1 MLNESKILNSR
12 RIQLEK
18 FIIKNNGPLLGRVKV
33 NGAKNAVLPI
43 MAATLLTNEI
53 CYLENVPDL
62 RDVKVMKEVIT
73 HFGGEFIDIS
83 KNEKSIRVRKI
94 STSEAPYELVQKM
107 RASFFVMGPL
117 LAKTGVARVS
127 LPGGCAIG
135 ARPVDLHLKGFAA
148 LGAEIS
154 QGQGYIEAKADELIG
169 STIYLDFPSVGA
181 TENIMMAAVLAKGE
195 TIIENAAEEPEIID
209 LSNFLNKMGANVRGA
224 GTDTIRIEGV
234 ENLKGTRHEI
244 IPDRIETGTYM
255 VAAAITKGDV
265 VIENIVPAHIKP
277 VIAKLKETGAE
288 LEIGEDV
295 IRVNASNISES
306 VDLTTLPYPGF
317 PTDMQAQF
325 MALMTILN
333 GTSVINETVF
343 ENRFMH
349 IPELARLGANIR
361 IEGHSAI
368 VRGVSELEGSEV
380 VATDLRAGAALVL
393 AGLVAKGETHVNSIY
408 HIDRGYSNL
417 ESNLRKLGADIKRVT
432 VEEINQE

>member
-1 MLNESKILNSR
+1 MFNESKILNSR

-33 NGAKNAVLPI
+33 NGAKNAGLPI

-154 QGQGYIEAKADELIG
+154 QGQGYI
-169 STIYLDFPSVGA
+169 
-181 TENIMMAAVLAKGE
+181 
-195 TIIENAAEEPEIID
+195 
-209 LSNFLNKMGANVRGA
+209 
-224 GTDTIRIEGV
+224 
-234 ENLKGTRHEI
+234 
-244 IPDRIETGTYM
+244 
-255 VAAAITKGDV
+255 
-265 VIENIVPAHIKP
+265 
-277 VIAKLKETGAE
+277 
-288 LEIGEDV
+288 
-295 IRVNASNISES
+295 
-306 VDLTTLPYPGF
+306 
-317 PTDMQAQF
+317 
-325 MALMTILN
+325 
-333 GTSVINETVF
+333 
-343 ENRFMH
+343 
-349 IPELARLGANIR
+349 
-361 IEGHSAI
+361 
-368 VRGVSELEGSEV
+368 
-380 VATDLRAGAALVL
+380 
-393 AGLVAKGETHVNSIY
+393 
-408 HIDRGYSNL
+408 
-417 ESNLRKLGADIKRVT
+417 
-432 VEEINQE
+432 

>member
-1 MLNESKILNSR
+1 
-12 RIQLEK
+12 LEK
-18 FIIKNNGPLLGRVKV
+18 FIIKNNGPLFGRVRV

-43 MAATLLTNEI
+43 MAATLLTEGE
-53 CYLENVPDL
+53 CYLENVPNL
-62 RDVKVMKEVIT
+62 KDVRAMKEVIT
-73 HFGGEFIDIS
+73 HFGGVFKDIS
-83 KNEKSIRVRKI
+83 VDEKYIQISKI
-94 STSEAPYELVQKM
+94 ITSEAPYDLVQKM

-117 LAKTGVARVS
+117 LAKTGVAKIS

-148 LGAEIS
+148 LGATIT
-154 QGQGYIEAKADELIG
+154 QGQGFIEARAEKLIG
-169 STIYLDFPSVGA
+169 ATIYLDFPSVGA
-181 TENIMMAAVLAKGE
+181 TENIMMAATLAEGE

-234 ENLKGTRHEI
+234 EKLKGTRHEI
-244 IPDRIETGTYM
+244 IPDRIETGTFM
-255 VAAAITKGDV
+255 IAAAITKGNIMVENV
-265 VIENIVPAHIKP
+265 VPTHIKP
-277 VIAKLKETGAE
+277 IIAKLIECGAK
-288 LEIGEDV
+288 LEIGEDT
-295 IRVNASNISES
+295 IRVDASDIGNS

-325 MALMTILN
+325 MALMTILD

-349 IPELARLGANIR
+349 ISELVRLGADIR

-368 VRGVSELEGSEV
+368 VSGVNGLEGTEV

-393 AGLVAKGETHVNSIY
+393 AGLAAKGETHVNSIF
-408 HIDRGYSNL
+408 HIDRGYEDL
-417 ESNLRKLGADIKRVT
+417 EIKLNSLGANIKRVE
-432 VEEINQE
+432 VAEIIHD

>member
-1 MLNESKILNSR
+1 MVHESKIINSR

>member
-1 MLNESKILNSR
+1 M
-12 RIQLEK
+12 EK
-18 FIIKNNGPLLGRVKV
+18 FIIKNNGPLFGRVRV

-43 MAATLLTNEI
+43 MAATLLTEGE
-53 CYLENVPDL
+53 CYLENVPNL
-62 RDVKVMKEVIT
+62 KDVRAMKEVIT
-73 HFGGEFIDIS
+73 HFGGVFKDIS
-83 KNEKSIRVRKI
+83 VDEKYIQISKI
-94 STSEAPYELVQKM
+94 ITSEAPYDLVQKM

-117 LAKTGVARVS
+117 LAKTGVAKIS

-148 LGAEIS
+148 LGATIT
-154 QGQGYIEAKADELIG
+154 QGQGFIEARAEKLIG
-169 STIYLDFPSVGA
+169 ATIYLDFPSVGA
-181 TENIMMAAVLAKGE
+181 TENIMMAATLAEGE

-234 ENLKGTRHEI
+234 EKLKGTRHEI
-244 IPDRIETGTYM
+244 IPDRIETGTFM
-255 VAAAITKGDV
+255 IAAAITKGNIMVENV
-265 VIENIVPAHIKP
+265 VPTHIKP
-277 VIAKLKETGAE
+277 IIAKLIECGAK
-288 LEIGEDV
+288 LEIGEDT
-295 IRVNASNISES
+295 IRVDASDIGNS

-325 MALMTILN
+325 MALMTILD

-349 IPELARLGANIR
+349 ISELVRLGADIR

-368 VRGVSELEGSEV
+368 VSGVNGLEGTEV

-393 AGLVAKGETHVNSIY
+393 AGLAAKGETHVNSIF
-408 HIDRGYSNL
+408 HIDRGYEDL
-417 ESNLRKLGADIKRVT
+417 EIKLNSLGANIKRVE
-432 VEEINQE
+432 VAEIIHD

>member
-1 MLNESKILNSR
+1 MFNESKILNSR